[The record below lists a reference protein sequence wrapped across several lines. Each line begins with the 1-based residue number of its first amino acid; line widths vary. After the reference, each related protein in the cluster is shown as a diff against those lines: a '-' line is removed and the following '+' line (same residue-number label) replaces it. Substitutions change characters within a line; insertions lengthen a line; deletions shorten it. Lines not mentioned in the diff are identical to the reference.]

1 MADRMATASTAT
13 AEPLATRWRMLPV
26 LLCGAFMGLLD
37 RFIVTVAAPS
47 LQHDIGASDA
57 ILELVVAGYAF
68 SYASGLITGGRL
80 GDLFGFRRLFIAGMA
95 GFSVASLLCGL
106 ATNPV
111 ELVVFRLLQGFAA
124 AAMVP
129 QVLGLITATFP
140 VAERARAM
148 SWYGVTIGLGSVS
161 GQLLGGVLLDANL
174 FGLSWRSIFLIN
186 VPVGAV
192 AMVAALRLLPARAGN
207 ADPRLDPVGALGIS
221 ASLALALVPLALGR
235 GQGWP
240 VWTWACLLCAVPAM
254 IATVGWERAVGR
266 RGGQPVL
273 ELSLFG
279 NRSFVA
285 GLLCNVAMMAFF
297 GSLLLVITI
306 VLQSGL
312 GLSALGAGLVF
323 LPLGAVL
330 GVTSLVAR
338 RLLARHGPVVITV
351 GAAITTLALA
361 ALLLLAQLRG
371 PNLTV
376 AELLPVMALI
386 GLGQGLAYP
395 SLVGATLLGIAPHQA
410 GAASG
415 VLTTA
420 QQFASAAGVALL
432 EVVFFAVLGHGTG
445 YRDFVAATRPV
456 LGLDIVLVGSVVF
469 LSRLLPRTRKEA
481 P

>member
-1 MADRMATASTAT
+1 MTTQQT
-13 AEPLATRWRMLPV
+13 PAEPLTTRWRMLPV

-47 LQHDIGASDA
+47 LQRELGATDA

-80 GDLFGFRRLFIAGMA
+80 GDLFGFRRLFVTGMI
-95 GFSVASLLCGL
+95 GFTVASLLCGL
-106 ATNPV
+106 AQNPA
-111 ELVVFRLLQGFAA
+111 ELVVARLLQGFAA

-161 GQLLGGVLLDANL
+161 GQLLGGALLDANL
-174 FGLSWRSIFLIN
+174 FGLGWRSIFLIN
-186 VPVGAV
+186 VPVGAAAV
-192 AMVAALRLLPARAGN
+192 VAAWKLLPAGSGRAR
-207 ADPRLDPVGALGIS
+207 PRLDPVGALGIS
-221 ASLALALVPLALGR
+221 TSLAMALVPLALGR

-240 VWTWACLLCAVPAM
+240 VWAWVCLICSAPAVFA
-254 IATVGWERAVGR
+254 VLRWERAVGR

-273 ELSLFG
+273 DLSLFN
-279 NRSFVA
+279 NRPFVA

-306 VLQSGL
+306 ILQSGME
-312 GLSALGAGLVF
+312 LSAFAAGLVF

-330 GVTSLVAR
+330 GGTSLVAR
-338 RLLARHGPVVITV
+338 RLLARYGPTVITI
-351 GAAITTLALA
+351 GSAITTAALVL
-361 ALLLLAQLRG
+361 LLLLAHFRG
-371 PNLTV
+371 ARV
-376 AELLPVMALI
+376 GVVDLLPVMALI

-395 SLVGATLLGIAPHQA
+395 SLVGATLLGIPPHQA

-432 EVVFFAVLGHGTG
+432 EVVFFAVLGRRGG
-445 YRDFVAATRPV
+445 YGDFVAAAQPV
-456 LGLDIVLVGSVVF
+456 LVLDVLLVGSVVF
-469 LSRLLPRTRKEA
+469 LSRLLPDTSWGET
-481 P
+481 

>member
-1 MADRMATASTAT
+1 
-13 AEPLATRWRMLPV
+13 MLPV

-47 LQHDIGASDA
+47 LQRDLGITDA
-57 ILELVVAGYAF
+57 TLELVVAGYAF

-80 GDLFGFRRLFIAGMA
+80 GDLFGFRRLFVGGMI

-106 ATNPV
+106 AQNPA
-111 ELVVFRLLQGFAA
+111 ELIVARLVQGFAA

-161 GQLLGGVLLDANL
+161 GQVLGGSLLDADL

-186 VPVGAV
+186 VPVGVVAV
-192 AMVAALRLLPARAGN
+192 AVAQKLLPSGAGQ
-207 ADPRLDPVGALGIS
+207 AHPRLDPLGAVGIS

-235 GQGWP
+235 SQGWP
-240 VWTWACLLCAVPAM
+240 AWAWVCLICSVPAM
-254 IATVGWERAVGR
+254 VAVLVWERRMGR
-266 RGGQPVL
+266 SGGQPVL
-273 ELSLFG
+273 DLSLFG

-285 GLLCNVAMMAFF
+285 GLICNVGMMAFF

-306 VLQSGL
+306 VLQSGM
-312 GLSALGAGLVF
+312 GLSAFQAGLVF

-330 GVTSLVAR
+330 GGTSLVAR
-338 RLLARHGPVVITV
+338 RLLARYGPAVITA
-351 GAAITTLALA
+351 GSAITTA
-361 ALLLLAQLRG
+361 ALVLLLVLAHFRG
-371 PNLTV
+371 PALGV
-376 AELLPVMALI
+376 ADLVPVMALI

-395 SLVGATLLGIAPHQA
+395 PLVGATLLGIPPRQA

-420 QQFASAAGVALL
+420 QQFAGAAGVALL
-432 EVVFFAVLGHGTG
+432 EVVFFAVLGSRTAYG
-445 YRDFVAATRPV
+445 DFVAAAQPV
-456 LGLDIVLVGSVVF
+456 LVLDIVLVGSVVF
-469 LSRLLPRTRKEA
+469 LSRLLANTTQSAGKGREQP
-481 P
+481 